1 MRSTLLYSLQA
12 LLERTY
18 RMETGIGDLAAF
30 VIGDEG
36 YRVLYGAVRP
46 GPASHPPES
55 VGAAR
60 RGFPGLVMED
70 RAAAVGSGVAAEG
83 ARVLVRESSGSV
95 AARIYYPDALI
106 RRLEQCPPARGL
118 TDANIDAFATFV
130 EELDHFLL
138 LAERVRLRRS
148 VTLLELEMHANVT
161 KYLVCALFRAAGRVD
176 GRKAPLPAEDR
187 LWLYWHLFEKITF
200 AEPDPRV
207 QARYRAASRFA
218 RRFLGGLDEAPSPAA
233 RLERLRLFH
242 DATHEQK
249 LAALA

>member
-1 MRSTLLYSLQA
+1 VRSNLLHSLQA

-18 RMETGIGDLAAF
+18 RMDTGIVDVSAF

-36 YRVLYGAVRP
+36 YRVLYGSGDGAAS
-46 GPASHPPES
+46 PAADV
-55 VGAAR
+55 VGAS
-60 RGFPGLVMED
+60 
-70 RAAAVGSGVAAEG
+70 GSAGAG
-83 ARVLVRESSGSV
+83 ARVLVREEAGSV
-95 AARIYYPDALI
+95 AARIYYPDVLI
-106 RRLEQCPPARGL
+106 RNLEECPPARGL

-138 LAERVRLRRS
+138 LAERVRLARQVS
-148 VTLLELEMHANVT
+148 LLELEMHANVT
-161 KYLVCALFRAAGRVD
+161 KYLVCALFLAGSR
-176 GRKAPLPAEDR
+176 GRGKKAPLADEDR
-187 LWLYWHLFEKITF
+187 VWLLWHLFEKITF

-207 QARYRAASRFA
+207 QSRYRAAARFA
-218 RRFLGGLDEAPSPAA
+218 RRFLGELDASPSPAA

>member
-1 MRSTLLYSLQA
+1 MRSTLLHSLQA

-18 RMETGIGDLAAF
+18 RMDTGISDVAAF

-36 YRVLYGAVRP
+36 YRILYGGHRP
-46 GPASHPPES
+46 GSGSPRADS
-55 VGAAR
+55 VGSSGAAIAR
-60 RGFPGLVMED
+60 PGLEIAG
-70 RAAAVGSGVAAEG
+70 AAGPAAEG
-83 ARVLVRESSGSV
+83 ARVLVRESSGSI
-95 AARIYYPDALI
+95 AASIYYPDALI
-106 RRLEQCPPARGL
+106 RRLEQRPPEQGI
-118 TDANIDAFATFV
+118 TDDNIDPFATFV

-138 LAERVRLRRS
+138 LAERVRLGRC

-161 KYLVCALFRAAGRVD
+161 KYLVCALFRGAGRA
-176 GRKAPLPAEDR
+176 RSRRMPLPAEDR
-187 LWLYWHLFEKITF
+187 VWLLWHLFEKVSF
-200 AEPDPRV
+200 AEPDPQV

-218 RRFLGGLDEAPSPAA
+218 RRFLTDLDEAPTPAA